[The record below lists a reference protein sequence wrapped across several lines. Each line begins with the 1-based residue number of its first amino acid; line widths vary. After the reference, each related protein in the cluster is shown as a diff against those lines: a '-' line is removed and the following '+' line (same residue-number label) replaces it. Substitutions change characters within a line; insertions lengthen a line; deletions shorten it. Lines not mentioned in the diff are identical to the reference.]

1 MPLHP
6 QAQVIADLI
15 AAVNSKPIADADP
28 VNVRANYKLATIPS
42 TDVIEE
48 IREVDANGVPCRLY
62 RPSKSGVLGL
72 LVYFH
77 GGGFVI
83 GDLDTHAGVAMSL
96 AAKSGHAVLAVDY
109 RLGPEHRFPSATDDA
124 VATVE
129 WAYKNAQSLGIDPDR
144 IAVGGDSAG
153 GTLAAVVCHSMV
165 VPIKFQ
171 ILVYPGVD
179 ASMSYPSILENRSG
193 PLLTLEVLK
202 WFQKNY
208 VRNES
213 DISDVRASP
222 ILVSDEILKQMP
234 PAIVISAEYDPIR
247 DEGEAYGRR
256 LVENGV
262 SVTITRYIGEFHE
275 FFKMIGALDDAEL
288 AHQQVAA
295 LLRKYLA

>member
-15 AAVNSKPIADADP
+15 ASVNSRPIADAAP
-28 VNVRANYKLATIPS
+28 VDVRASYKLATIPP
-42 TDVIEE
+42 TDEMDE
-48 IREVDANGVPCRLY
+48 IREVDAGGVPCRLY
-62 RPSKSGVLGL
+62 RPSKSNDLGL

-83 GDLDTHAGVAMSL
+83 GDLDTHAGVASSL

-109 RLGPEHRFPSATDDA
+109 RLAPEHKFPAAIDDA
-124 VATVE
+124 LASVE
-129 WAYKNAQSLGIDPDR
+129 WAFKNAKSLGIDPNR

-153 GTLAAVVCHSMV
+153 GTLAALVCHSMV

-171 ILVYPGVD
+171 MLIYPGVD
-179 ASMSYPSILENRSG
+179 ASMSYPSILENRGG

-202 WFQKNY
+202 WFQKHY
-208 VRNES
+208 LRNAS
-213 DISDVRASP
+213 DISDVKASP

-256 LVENGV
+256 LIENGV
-262 SVTITRYIGEFHE
+262 SVTITRYIGEFHD

-288 AHQQVAA
+288 AHQQVAS

>member
-1 MPLHP
+1 ME
-6 QAQVIADLI
+6 VYS
-15 AAVNSKPIADADP
+15 AVNSKI
-28 VNVRANYKLATIPS
+28 NTIYKT
-42 TDVIEE
+42 E
-48 IREVDANGVPCRLY
+48 
-62 RPSKSGVLGL
+62 
-72 LVYFH
+72 
-77 GGGFVI
+77 
-83 GDLDTHAGVAMSL
+83 DL
-96 AAKSGHAVLAVDY
+96 K
-109 RLGPEHRFPSATDDA
+109 E
-124 VATVE
+124 
-129 WAYKNAQSLGIDPDR
+129 SLGIDPDR

-208 VRNES
+208 VRDES

-256 LVENGV
+256 LIENGV

>member
-1 MPLHP
+1 
-6 QAQVIADLI
+6 
-15 AAVNSKPIADADP
+15 
-28 VNVRANYKLATIPS
+28 
-42 TDVIEE
+42 
-48 IREVDANGVPCRLY
+48 
-62 RPSKSGVLGL
+62 
-72 LVYFH
+72 VYFH

-129 WAYKNAQSLGIDPDR
+129 WAYKNAQTLGIDPDR

-171 ILVYPGVD
+171 MLIYPGVD

-202 WFQKNY
+202 WFQRHY
-208 VRNES
+208 LRNES

-256 LVENGV
+256 LIENGV
-262 SVTITRYIGEFHE
+262 SVTITRYIGEFHD

>member
-1 MPLHP
+1 
-6 QAQVIADLI
+6 
-15 AAVNSKPIADADP
+15 
-28 VNVRANYKLATIPS
+28 
-42 TDVIEE
+42 
-48 IREVDANGVPCRLY
+48 
-62 RPSKSGVLGL
+62 
-72 LVYFH
+72 
-77 GGGFVI
+77 
-83 GDLDTHAGVAMSL
+83 
-96 AAKSGHAVLAVDY
+96 
-109 RLGPEHRFPSATDDA
+109 
-124 VATVE
+124 
-129 WAYKNAQSLGIDPDR
+129 
-144 IAVGGDSAG
+144 
-153 GTLAAVVCHSMV
+153 MV

-171 ILVYPGVD
+171 MLIYPGVD

-202 WFQKNY
+202 WFRKHY

-256 LVENGV
+256 LIENGV
-262 SVTITRYIGEFHE
+262 SVTITRYIGEFHD